1 MIEQKKTKNGF
12 AYIEIINKSACARV
26 ALQGAH
32 LFHFQQQDKNPL
44 LWLSEKSFFE
54 NSRAIRGGIPIC
66 WPWFGRH
73 KTDPNL
79 PQHGFART
87 SLWTLVETTE
97 PDEFSSDLLFQL
109 ANSPQTLELWPY
121 QFKLQLRIRISSSLQ
136 IELTTKNCGS
146 EPFEITSAL
155 HSYFAVQ
162 DVDKVF
168 IEGLDN
174 CTYFDAL
181 TRESKTQKGTIYIR
195 EETDRVYQ
203 NVPPHLTLHDQN
215 RTVDIRSQGSASAVI
230 WNPWNDKSTRMGDMT
245 NNAYKTM
252 VCIET
257 ANALTDE
264 RNLGPHDEHTLQ
276 VNIF

>member
-97 PDEFSSDLLFQL
+97 PDEFSSELLFQL
-109 ANSPQTLELWPY
+109 ANSPQTLKLWPH
-121 QFKLQLRIRISSSLQ
+121 QFKLQLRIKISSSLQ
-136 IELTTKNCGS
+136 LELTTKNCGS
-146 EPFEITSAL
+146 EPFEISSAL
-155 HSYFAVQ
+155 HSYFAVH
-162 DVDKVF
+162 DIDNVF
-168 IEGLDN
+168 IEGLNN
-174 CTYFDAL
+174 CSYFNAL
-181 TRESKTQKGTIYIR
+181 TKEHKIQEGNIHIR
-195 EETDRVYQ
+195 EEIDRIYQ
-203 NVPPHLTLHDQN
+203 NVPADLTLHDQEK
-215 RTVDIRSQGSASAVI
+215 TVHICSQGSSSAVV
-230 WNPWNDKSTRMGDMT
+230 WNPWIDKSARMIDMA
-245 NNAYKTM
+245 NDAYKTM

-257 ANALTDE
+257 ANALGDT
-264 RNLGPHDEHTLQ
+264 RNLDPEDEHTITVL
-276 VNIF
+276 FS